1 MGRKAYLCRCQES
14 AEAEAGRDSLM
25 AHWSGADEGW
35 MRVATACLF
44 LVMLLMLPGCSLLS
58 RTSAGSAGLSAAEAQ
73 ARADIRGAIPVIE
86 AYRADT
92 GTYAGVTVTVLR
104 ATYDTRVPDVGIV
117 VTSAG
122 SYCVESEVEGLVYS
136 KANRTADILPGPC
149 AKPGPDAPVAQPA
162 VANQLRTVTV
172 VMEVW
177 LAQHG
182 SFQGVTAAWL
192 MSLFPRLRPL
202 RVVEA
207 DRQSYC
213 VEMKGEGHTYSA
225 RGPSGDVGVGRC

>member
-1 MGRKAYLCRCQES
+1 
-14 AEAEAGRDSLM
+14 
-25 AHWSGADEGW
+25 

-44 LVMLLMLPGCSLLS
+44 LVMLLTLPGCSLLS
-58 RTSAGSAGLSAAEAQ
+58 RTSTGNAGLSAAEAQ

-92 GTYAGVTVTVLR
+92 GTYAGVTVTGLR
-104 ATYDTRVPDVGIV
+104 ATYDTRVPDVDIV
-117 VTSAG
+117 VTSADN
-122 SYCVESEVEGLVYS
+122 YCVESEVQDRVYS
-136 KANRTADILPGPC
+136 KASRSADILPGPC
-149 AKPGPDAPVAQPA
+149 APPGPDAPVARPA

-172 VMEVW
+172 VMEAW

-192 MSLFPRLRPL
+192 KSRIPGLRPI

-207 DRQSYC
+207 DGQSYC
-213 VEMKGEGHTYSA
+213 VEMKGEGRTYSA
-225 RGPSGDVGVGRC
+225 RGPSGDVGVGSC